1 MGSDAQRAGRG
12 VSFRQ
17 LRSAAGASQSGASC
31 VGYNS
36 PSYWSWPA
44 ENLSIATAAVSQ
56 NPHILC
62 ALLRAQIWMAPDKR
76 YGTSA

>member
-1 MGSDAQRAGRG
+1 MPRPY
-12 VSFRQ
+12 
-17 LRSAAGASQSGASC
+17 LSAKQQQKDGDSIASLCGASC

-44 ENLSIATAAVSQ
+44 ENPSIATAAVNQ

-62 ALLRAQIWMAPDKR
+62 VLLRAQIWMAPDKR
-76 YGTSA
+76 YGTLF